1 MNGNHGKL
9 PYLTSQQD
17 MHIKTTVRNRSLNH
31 TNTELLYKQVTV
43 LSVVWSTEFT
53 VGKKWDKFVIS
64 FKYGKNMWSLKKKSE
79 NAGIH

>member
-1 MNGNHGKL
+1 MNDNHGKL

-43 LSVVWSTEFT
+43 LSVVWNTELA
-53 VGKKWDKFVIS
+53 VE
-64 FKYGKNMWSLKKKSE
+64 KKKKYIY
-79 NAGIH
+79 NFF